1 MCYRLLDC
9 CLGVERHFQNATIIG
24 ALRRKNGNVTGWLVV
39 LQTYYKKKKKWKIH
53 LGGEEKERTKA
64 RAGEMMMMLSFAL
77 CTADHIPLRRGH
89 YNWVNKWNVF
99 QTPPPPARPPITDS
113 IDIYLHSIWERG
125 HKILQLFFF
134 PASLLLACKIIAAFK
149 ISPPAYSKWAPRRLL
164 PKEFSFHG
172 QLSFL
177 HLEETEPWHNYIP
190 DCSHDLL
197 ED

>member
-39 LQTYYKKKKKWKIH
+39 LQTYYKKKRNGRFIW
-53 LGGEEKERTKA
+53 GGEEKERTKA

-77 CTADHIPLRRGH
+77 CTADHIPLRQGH

-99 QTPPPPARPPITDS
+99 QTPPRPPARPSLIVS
-113 IDIYLHSIWERG
+113 IFIYIPYEKEAIKFYSS
-125 HKILQLFFF
+125 FFF

>member
-1 MCYRLLDC
+1 MKCVSDPLPSPPLPHLL
-9 CLGVERHFQNATIIG
+9 
-24 ALRRKNGNVTGWLVV
+24 
-39 LQTYYKKKKKWKIH
+39 
-53 LGGEEKERTKA
+53 
-64 RAGEMMMMLSFAL
+64 
-77 CTADHIPLRRGH
+77 
-89 YNWVNKWNVF
+89 
-99 QTPPPPARPPITDS
+99 ITDS
-113 IDIYLHSIWERG
+113 IDIYLHSIWEGG

-134 PASLLLACKIIAAFK
+134 PASVLLACKIIAAFK